1 MEHTLEQALQKGIES
16 HKAGNLQ
23 EADRHTAILKANPK
37 HPDAN
42 HNLGVLAV
50 TLIR

>member
-23 EADRHTAILKANPK
+23 EADRYYI
-37 HPDAN
+37 
-42 HNLGVLAV
+42 
-50 TLIR
+50 